1 MLKSTRGIGER
12 RRWRWAGGKGWREG
26 AEAVDVQWAG
36 GKVDERRAEA
46 VGRREGRREM
56 RAEAVGGKAGWRE
69 GAIAVGRESW

>member
-1 MLKSTRGIGER
+1 M
-12 RRWRWAGGKGWREG
+12 
-26 AEAVDVQWAG
+26 DVQWAG

-56 RAEAVGGKAGWRE
+56 RAEAVGGKAGLRE